1 MNFDQLLH
9 SFKTAPLEIRRY
21 VPDKFAKKAMIEA
34 IPYLGE
40 VLIDT
45 EQETIV
51 RIECAEALGKLGDK
65 KGNTYLIKSMN
76 DESEELRRTIVW
88 AMGKISDPNLYSSV
102 QRMIE
107 DQSELVIKWAI
118 KALSQLPGDIDQSLK
133 YLYDMFDS
141 YSDTNIRVETIRL
154 VIKHAK
160 NADERW
166 FQLAYKLIVENKDDN
181 LIISSFQL
189 LSTTVGVGFMK
200 NKIEFMKNY
209 FEKISQNPAIR
220 YSYFKLMALLDQ
232 QSFIKQVYSSNDTEH
247 ISKALF
253 NEIAY
258 LEGLL
263 LQVDDENIVHI
274 LNAIAMNDQIDQL
287 NFDLQQYL
295 EHSNLS
301 IKIAALRI
309 HSTMNGPFD
318 VIKNAY
324 TIGKGKG
331 SIIPLLGKYEKGL
344 DILMK
349 EAINGDKTCRVA
361 AIRALI
367 TKLPDKKIR
376 EILEIVQKT
385 ERIWHL
391 RRETRIALQN

>member
-263 LQVDDENIVHI
+263 QQVDDENIVHI